1 MVKSIKFSMK
11 KTTKTTSSKENL
23 VILIQQR
30 HLADK
35 FKFNQKINR
44 KC

>member
-23 VILIQQR
+23 AIFDTTATSSGQV
-30 HLADK
+30 
-35 FKFNQKINR
+35 
-44 KC
+44 